1 MEHYFEKFFEYI
13 EEIIEM
19 PDEAKLLCKE
29 LFIPQFVPK
38 NTILEH
44 AGSIPQYHNFIV
56 AGNMRNFHLDQD
68 GNEITNDLNNDCRF
82 FTSYFHFMNKT
93 VSNESLQCITDCHL
107 LRISRENVDVGA
119 SLGNTQ
125 TDYTIKILNHHL
137 ALQKQMALDIA
148 NLSAEELYHRFSKE
162 NSNII
167 KHAPLQYIAS
177 YLGITPRHLSRI
189 RKSG

>member
-1 MEHYFEKFFEYI
+1 MDYYYDKLFDYI
-13 EEIIEM
+13 EEIIFL
-19 PDEAKLLCKE
+19 PVEAKTICKE
-29 LFIPQFVPK
+29 LFFPQFVSK
-38 NTILEH
+38 NTILEK
-44 AGSIPQYHNFIV
+44 AGSVPQYHNFIV
-56 AGNMRNFHLDQD
+56 AGTMRNFHIDED
-68 GNEITNDLNNDCRF
+68 GNEITNDLNNDSRF

-107 LRISRENVDVGA
+107 LRITRANVDVGA
-119 SLGNTQ
+119 SYQNTQ
-125 TDYTIKILNHHL
+125 NEFTIKILNHHL

-167 KHAPLQYIAS
+167 KHVPLQYIAS

-189 RKSG
+189 RKNR